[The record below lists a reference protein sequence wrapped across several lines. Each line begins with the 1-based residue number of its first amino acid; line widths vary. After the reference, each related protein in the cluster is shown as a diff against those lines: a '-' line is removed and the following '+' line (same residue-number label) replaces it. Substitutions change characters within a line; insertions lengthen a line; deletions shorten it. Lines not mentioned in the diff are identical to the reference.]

1 MTAWVIKL
9 LLQQYVKVHGRDD
22 YYCGCYYYC
31 GYYHCHYY
39 FYYLCCVGVAVSIC
53 SCIIQVTTTILEDRS
68 RARSI

>member
-39 FYYLCCVGVAVSIC
+39 FHYLCCVGVAVSF
-53 SCIIQVTTTILEDRS
+53 VHV
-68 RARSI
+68 